1 MEVLSLYPRVPYGV
15 ISNRH
20 FKGVLVG
27 EFPENE
33 GCPPG
38 ADKNHPE
45 RYNNISNFTP
55 FKKLATN
62 ILDTLTKRT

>member
-45 RYNNISNFTP
+45 GYNNISNFTP
-55 FKKLATN
+55 FKN
-62 ILDTLTKRT
+62 WRRIFWIP